1 MPRRIIMENCEIW
14 KDCKGYE
21 GLYQVSSLG
30 RIWSVRKQRYIK
42 SYKKT
47 GKNEGYLEI
56 QLVAKNGKIK
66 YERVHRLV
74 ALAFI
79 PNPNN
84 YTIVNHLNGI
94 KDDNRVENLEWTT
107 VQGNTQHAV
116 DNNLGGY
123 NTHLK
128 EMTEKARI
136 KNAKT
141 YLVYKDGE
149 LIGEYKGRKEAGNAA
164 NVSEK
169 TVQLCV
175 KEHRTTRKGFS
186 FEVKGGDANA

>member
-1 MPRRIIMENCEIW
+1 MMENYEIW

-30 RIWSVRKQRYIK
+30 RVWSVRKQRYL
-42 SYKKT
+42 SQNRKT
-47 GKNEGYLEI
+47 GSNEGYMEVILT
-56 QLVAKNGKIK
+56 AKNGKKK

-74 ALAFI
+74 ALAFLD
-79 PNPNN
+79 NPNSFPV
-84 YTIVNHLNGI
+84 VNHLNGI

-107 VQGNTQHAV
+107 VRGNTKHAV
-116 DNNLGGY
+116 DNDLGGFKQ
-123 NTHLK
+123 HLK

-164 NVSEK
+164 NVSEG
-169 TVQLCV
+169 TVRLCA

-186 FEVKGGDANA
+186 FEVKGGDAYA